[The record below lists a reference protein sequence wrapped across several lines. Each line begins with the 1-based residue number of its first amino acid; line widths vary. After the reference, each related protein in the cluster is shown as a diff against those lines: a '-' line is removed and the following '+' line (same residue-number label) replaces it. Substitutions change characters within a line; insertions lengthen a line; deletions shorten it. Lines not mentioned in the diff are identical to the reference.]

1 VLPLDAID
9 EFVTYVDDGHELDG
23 LTTAELDSASK
34 RYNLS
39 TVADSP
45 DRRAM
50 LLEVIRTSVV
60 AEAVRK
66 EARAYLVSQN
76 RAPRE
81 RKRRATPAA

>member
-1 VLPLDAID
+1 
-9 EFVTYVDDGHELDG
+9 
-23 LTTAELDSASK
+23 
-34 RYNLS
+34 
-39 TVADSP
+39 VADSP